1 MQKPFSEACQRNQE
15 PIKVV
20 LSQYLKNGNL
30 LEIGSGTGQH
40 AVYMGQAFK
49 DITWNT
55 SDHIDYHEGIK
66 NWIKDSGLQNIIDPI
81 FYLASSAQFPNGKYD
96 YVYSANTL
104 HIMSWINCKA
114 LFKDLGENLDKG
126 AYVFFYL
133 PFKYNGQFTSKSN
146 ESFDKNLRSRGVGS
160 AIRDFED
167 VKSQMEKE
175 GFELKSD
182 HLMPANNQ
190 TLVFKKAT

>member
-20 LSQYLKNGNL
+20 LDQYITGGNL

-40 AVYMGQAFK
+40 AVFMGKAFK
-49 DITWNT
+49 EITWNT

-66 NWIKDSGLQNIIDPI
+66 AWIKDSELKNVIEPI
-81 FYLASSAQFPNGKYD
+81 FYLASHSDFPKGKYD

-104 HIMSWINCKA
+104 HIMSWIECKV
-114 LFKDLGENLDKG
+114 LFKDLGHNLEKD
-126 AYVFFYL
+126 AYVLFYG
-133 PFKYNGQFTSKSN
+133 PFKYNDQFTSKSN
-146 ESFDKNLRSRGVGS
+146 EQFDQNLRSRAVGS

-167 VKSQMEKE
+167 IKSLMEKE
-175 GFELKSD
+175 GFELIND
-182 HLMPANNQ
+182 HVMPANNQ
-190 TLVFKKAT
+190 TLVFRKIT